1 MLTTTVAGRT
11 WSFSHAIGRGAAAG
25 AGFANP
31 YDITL
36 GADGSIYVLNRGT
49 ERVGQGVQLGENKRI
64 GVVTLEQEFIG
75 DFAKK
80 DFMWPVGIAVDED
93 GNVYCSDEY
102 DNIVI
107 IYDADGQRVGQW
119 GEAGSGEGQF
129 LNPAGIELDADG
141 NLVVVDSGND
151 RVQKYT
157 KDGKYLSGFG
167 STGSG
172 DGELRRPWGITID
185 KDGAIYVADFGNDRV
200 QKYSADGEH
209 LLTFGTSAQ
218 EGGDLSHPS
227 DVAVDS
233 EGDVYVVDFGNNRVQ
248 IYEPEGDIIT
258 ALYGDALEWSN
269 WAREVVEANP
279 DVVKAYRRLK
289 DMTPVGRF
297 ARPVSIAVDS
307 EDRVIISETIRNRL
321 QVYTKEKDYMDP
333 QFNL

>member
-31 YDITL
+31 YDM
-36 GADGSIYVLNRGT
+36 AFAPDGGIYVLNRGT

-64 GVVTLEQEFIG
+64 GLVTIDQEFIG

-80 DFMWPVGIAVDED
+80 DFMWPVGLAVDGD
-93 GNVYCSDEY
+93 GQVYCSDEY
-102 DNIVI
+102 DNLVL
-107 IYDADGQRVGQW
+107 IYDSDGQRVGQW
-119 GEAGSGEGQF
+119 GQAGSGEGQF
-129 LNPAGIELDADG
+129 LSPAGIQFDGDG
-141 NLVVVDSGND
+141 NLVVVDSRND

-167 STGSG
+167 GSGSG
-172 DGELRRPWGITID
+172 DGQFRRPWGLTID

-200 QKYSADGEH
+200 QKFSAGGEH
-209 LLTFGTSAQ
+209 LLTFGSSA
-218 EGGDLSHPS
+218 EDGGDLSHPS

-233 EGDVYVVDFGNNRVQ
+233 DGDVYVVDFGNNRVQ
-248 IYEPEGDIIT
+248 IYDPEGDIIT

-297 ARPVSIAVDS
+297 ARPVSILVDS

>member
-31 YDITL
+31 YDM
-36 GADGSIYVLNRGT
+36 AFAPDGSIYVLNRGT

-64 GVVTLEQEFIG
+64 GLVTIDQEFIG

-80 DFMWPVGIAVDED
+80 DFMWPVGLAVDGD
-93 GNVYCSDEY
+93 GNVFCSDEY
-102 DNIVI
+102 DNLVL
-107 IYDADGQRVGQW
+107 IYDSDGQRVGQW
-119 GEAGSGEGQF
+119 GQAGSGEGQF
-129 LNPAGIELDADG
+129 LSPAGIQFDADG
-141 NLVVVDSGND
+141 NLVVVDSRND

-167 STGSG
+167 GSGSG
-172 DGELRRPWGITID
+172 DGQFRRPWGLTID
-185 KDGAIYVADFGNDRV
+185 KDGS
-200 QKYSADGEH
+200 SAED
-209 LLTFGTSAQ
+209 
-218 EGGDLSHPS
+218 GGDLSHPS

-248 IYEPEGDIIT
+248 IYDPEGDIIT

-297 ARPVSIAVDS
+297 ARPVSILVDS

>member
-11 WSFSHAIGRGAAAG
+11 WNFSHAIGRGAAAG

-31 YDITL
+31 YDMAF
-36 GADGSIYVLNRGT
+36 GPEGSIYVLNRGT
-49 ERVGQGVQLGENKRI
+49 ERVGQGVTLGENKRI
-64 GVVTLEQEFIG
+64 GVVTMDQQFLG

-80 DFMWPVGIAVDED
+80 DFMWPVGLAIDED
-93 GNVYCSDEY
+93 GNAYCSDEY
-102 DNIVI
+102 DNLII
-107 IYDADGQRVGQW
+107 IYDSDGQRLGQW

-129 LNPAGIELDADG
+129 LNPAGIQFDADG
-141 NLVVVDSGND
+141 NLIVVDSRND

-157 KDGKYLSGFG
+157 RDGKYLSSFG
-167 STGSG
+167 ESGSG
-172 DGELRRPWGITID
+172 EGQLRRPWGLTID

-200 QKYSADGEH
+200 VKFSAGGEQ
-209 LLTFGTSAQ
+209 LLTFGTSAE

-248 IYEPEGDIIT
+248 IYDPEGDVIT
-258 ALYGDALEWSN
+258 ALYGDATEWSN

-289 DMTPVGRF
+289 DMSPVGRF
-297 ARPVSIAVDS
+297 ARPVSILVDA

-321 QVYTKEKDYMDP
+321 QVYIKEKDYMDP

>member
-36 GADGSIYVLNRGT
+36 AADGSIYVLNRGT

-102 DNIVI
+102 DNIII
-107 IYDADGQRVGQW
+107 IYDADGQRAGHW

-129 LNPAGIELDADG
+129 RNPAGIQLDADG
-141 NLVVVDSGND
+141 NLVVVDGGND

-167 STGSG
+167 SSGSG
-172 DGELRRPWGITID
+172 DGEFRRPWGVTID

-200 QKYSADGEH
+200 QKFSSDGEH
-209 LLTFGTSAQ
+209 LLTFGTSSQ

-248 IYEPEGDIIT
+248 IYGPEGDIIT

-321 QVYTKEKDYMDP
+321 QVYVKEKDYMDP

>member
-31 YDITL
+31 YDM
-36 GADGSIYVLNRGT
+36 AFAPDGSIYVLNRGT

-64 GVVTLEQEFIG
+64 GLVTMEQEFIG

-80 DFMWPVGIAVDED
+80 DFMWPVGLAVDGD

-107 IYDADGQRVGQW
+107 IYDPDGQRIGQW

-129 LNPAGIELDADG
+129 LSPTGIQFDADG
-141 NLVVVDSGND
+141 NLVVVDSRND
-151 RVQKYT
+151 RVQK
-157 KDGKYLSGFG
+157 F
-167 STGSG
+167 
-172 DGELRRPWGITID
+172 
-185 KDGAIYVADFGNDRV
+185 
-200 QKYSADGEH
+200 SADGEH
-209 LLTFGTSAQ
+209 LLTV
-218 EGGDLSHPS
+218 GGSTETGADLSHPS

-248 IYEPEGDIIT
+248 IYDAEGDIIT

-289 DMTPVGRF
+289 DMSPVGRF
-297 ARPVSIAVDS
+297 ARPISILIDS

-321 QVYTKEKDYMDP
+321 QVYIKDKEYMDP